1 MRTDPN
7 CIFCKIVA
15 GAIPCFKLYED
26 QATLAFMD
34 INPANQ
40 GHALA
45 IAKEHWQD
53 LYEIPPELLGAVAKT
68 AQRVAAAVKKT
79 VEPDG
84 INLAQANGP
93 GAGQSVFHFHIHV
106 LPRLKGDELKLN
118 WGHKPGAPSGAPS
131 LRDAQEGGQQAG
143 RPGDMAAVKA
153 VYERIKANM

>member
-1 MRTDPN
+1 MFAFRASF
-7 CIFCKIVA
+7 FCS
-15 GAIPCFKLYED
+15 P
-26 QATLAFMD
+26 ATLLCSNAFVLS
-34 INPANQ
+34 IRAQTEKPERTAISTITAANDSF
-40 GHALA
+40 L
-45 IAKEHWQD
+45 
-53 LYEIPPELLGAVAKT
+53 LLRPELLGAVAKT